1 MKFMVTGGSGFI
13 GSSFL
18 NQFVSGHPEHRFINV
33 DRLTYAA
40 NPLSLAGVED
50 ADNYCFEQVDIA
62 DQAAVETLFERHKP
76 DVVVHFAAE
85 SHVDRSLVGPAE
97 FVTTNLNGTFNL
109 LEACRL
115 AWGDDLESKRF
126 HHVSTDEVYGEL
138 GDDGKFTEET
148 PYQPSSPYSA
158 TKAGSD
164 HLVRA
169 YHRSYGLPITISNC
183 SNNYGPRQFP
193 EKLVPLMIL
202 NALERK
208 PLPVYGK
215 GANVRDWLHVEDHCR
230 AIWSVVE
237 KGEVGATYNVG
248 GNAERTNME
257 VVHGICRAV
266 ACETGAPAEQLEA
279 LITYVKDRPG
289 HDFRYA
295 IDASKISNELNW
307 APTWS
312 FDDGLRATVRWY
324 LDNPEWV
331 DAARSRCYEDWLAQ
345 NYSGRGAETPS

>member
-1 MKFMVTGGSGFI
+1 
-13 GSSFL
+13 
-18 NQFVSGHPEHRFINV
+18 V
-33 DRLTYAA
+33 DAL
-40 NPLSLAGVED
+40 
-50 ADNYCFEQVDIA
+50 I
-62 DQAAVETLFERHKP
+62 ERHKP

-97 FVTTNLNGTFNL
+97 FVTTNINGTFNL
-109 LEACRL
+109 LEACRTM
-115 AWGDDLESKRF
+115 WGDDLANKRF

-138 GDDGKFTEET
+138 GEDGKFTEET
-148 PYQPSSPYSA
+148 PYRPSSPYSA

-169 YHRSYGLPITISNC
+169 YHRSYALPVTISNC

-193 EKLVPLMIL
+193 EKLVPLMVL
-202 NALERK
+202 NAVEGRR
-208 PLPVYGK
+208 LPVYGK

-230 AIWSVVE
+230 AIWAIVE
-237 KGEVGATYNVG
+237 KGEIGATYNIG

-266 ACETGAPAEQLEA
+266 ACETGSRVEQLEA
-279 LITYVKDRPG
+279 LITFVEDRPG

-295 IDASKISNELNW
+295 IDASKISDELNW
-307 APTWS
+307 APAWS

-324 LDNPEWV
+324 LDNPQWV
-331 DAARSRCYEDWLAQ
+331 DAARSRCYEDWIAR
-345 NYSGRGAETPS
+345 NYSTRGAETQS